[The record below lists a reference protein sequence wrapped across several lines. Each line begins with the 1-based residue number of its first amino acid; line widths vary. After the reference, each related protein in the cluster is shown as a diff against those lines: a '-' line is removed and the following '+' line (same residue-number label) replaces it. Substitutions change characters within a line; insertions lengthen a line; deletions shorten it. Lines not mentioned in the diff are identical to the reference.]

1 MEMIPTTCPEF
12 TAHPHLIDGRGCYQ
26 CQCASA
32 SDDQGTSDLARAL
45 QNLGVACT
53 VEQTGGFTMCV
64 FISLELDQYIY
75 ANPYGASIYGADGY
89 EKDIFT
95 FDEPQNPAELAGKIA
110 KYLDP
115 VQ

>member
-1 MEMIPTTCPEF
+1 METIPTTCPEF
-12 TAHPHLIDGRGCYQ
+12 TAHPHIIDGRGCYT
-26 CQCASA
+26 CRCASA
-32 SDDQGTSDLARAL
+32 SDDQGTSELARAL
-45 QNLGVACT
+45 QDLGINCT

-64 FISLELDQYIY
+64 FISLELDHYIY

-95 FDEPQNPAELAGKIA
+95 FDDPQNPAELAGKIA